1 MTIEQTRARIQA
13 RVWQHLAQNELSI
26 KELPREELE
35 ALVDIVT
42 DAALLE
48 VDKDLSTE
56 AEKVTP
62 QKAVVAGV
70 DDEQILWQGRPFLS
84 INLQYIITNERVRI
98 ISGLL
103 GKDRVDIELVRIQSF
118 DQSQTVRERMLN
130 LGDIVIHSH
139 DRSNPVVVLNN
150 IANPEAVH
158 EILRRAVL
166 AARERYRLTYRE
178 EM

>member
-13 RVWQHLAQNELSI
+13 RVWQHLAQNELSL

-35 ALVDIVT
+35 ALVDVVT

-62 QKAVVAGV
+62 QEAVVAGV

-139 DRSNPVVVLNN
+139 DRSNPVITLNN
-150 IANPEAVH
+150 IPNPEAVH

>member
-1 MTIEQTRARIQA
+1 MTVEQTRARIQA
-13 RVWQHLAQNELSI
+13 RVWQYLAQNELSL
-26 KELPREELE
+26 KQLPREELE
-35 ALVDIVT
+35 ALVDVAT

-48 VDKDLSTE
+48 IDKDLSLETQ
-56 AEKVTP
+56 KVAP
-62 QKAVVAGV
+62 DNFVKAT
-70 DDEQILWQGRPFLS
+70 DEEEILWQGRPFLS
-84 INLQYIITNERVRI
+84 ISQQYVITNERVRL

-103 GKDRVDIELVRIQSF
+103 GKDRIDIELVRIQSF

-130 LGDIVIHSH
+130 LGDLTIHSH

-150 IANPEAVH
+150 IPDPEKVH

-166 AARERYRLTYRE
+166 EARGRYRLTYRE